1 MHKLQ
6 RCELSKNV
14 LKRGGENPEGIFA
27 GGVSLTLMAHEFRRM
42 RTWSWFIP
50 DSPTDEALLLP
61 RVLGV
66 GTRPA
71 AWSLLWAFP
80 AGTWVLVLGLLLSSG
95 INAGVSLIIGRGT
108 EWAFRDGAGQ
118 LWPVVIIAGV
128 IAVCLWLIYILE
140 ATSDALTDLTAARV
154 VHTLRLELSGKLLT
168 TPRNAISPGAVLNT
182 VDQDSVQ
189 IGGMK
194 NILNFPIA
202 MVGFLLGATVAIAP
216 ISPLIAVLLVLGGV
230 LTAVASYLTSAPLT
244 RVSARRRKAE
254 AASVAIATDVAQGS
268 RVVKGLGA
276 VEHTERRFAA
286 AADGALDVMLYEV
299 RLQASLNFLRQLVP
313 AACSIGLLGYAASL
327 AFAGEIS
334 GGEMI
339 SITLLVPPSL
349 TVLGISLGMLTEIW
363 ARAQASTGRVQALVE
378 DLSVTTG
385 EQEVRTP
392 LLALG
397 PGLTVW
403 NPGSAQ
409 ARQVVDRELAA
420 LSGVEGVVVAPHR
433 VSVFEGTLSDNLNPL
448 GTVPPQLLRDALWAA
463 SCQDILRRLGGGLP
477 EDASTLVLPDTAIG
491 EAGLNLSGGQRQ
503 RIELARFLAADP
515 ELLVLDEPTTGLDA
529 VTLDQVAHRVAGLR
543 SSAYRRTLV
552 ITSNP
557 TWHTVAD
564 QVQHHFI
571 SAQEQ
576 A

>member
-1 MHKLQ
+1 M
-6 RCELSKNV
+6 
-14 LKRGGENPEGIFA
+14 LKHGVENPESLSA

-50 DSPTDEALLLP
+50 DSPTDATLLLP
-61 RVLGV
+61 RVVGA
-66 GTRPA
+66 GTRSA

-80 AGTWVLVLGLLLSSG
+80 AGTWVMVLGLLLSSG

-108 EWAFRDGAGQ
+108 EWAFRDEAGQ
-118 LWPVVIIAGV
+118 LWPVVIIAG
-128 IAVCLWLIYILE
+128 AVTLCLWLVYILE

-154 VHTLRLELSGKLLT
+154 VHTLRLELSGQLLST
-168 TPRNAISPGAVLNT
+168 LKSSISPGAVLNT

-216 ISPLIAVLLVLGGV
+216 ISPLLAVLLVLGGV

-276 VEHTERRFAA
+276 VEHTERRFAV

-363 ARAQASTGRVQALVE
+363 ARGQASTGRVQALVE
-378 DLSVTTG
+378 DLSAVSG
-385 EQEVRTP
+385 EPEAHTP
-392 LLALG
+392 LISIG

-403 NPGSAQ
+403 NPGSAED
-409 ARQVVDRELAA
+409 RQVVDRELAA
-420 LSGVEGVVVAPHR
+420 LASVEGVVVAPHR
-433 VSVFEGTLSDNLNPL
+433 VSVFEGTLTDNLNPL
-448 GTVPPQLLRDALWAA
+448 GTVSPQLLKDALWAA
-463 SCQDILRRLGGGLP
+463 SCQDILRRLGGELP

-503 RIELARFLAADP
+503 RIALARFLAADP

-529 VTLDQVAHRVAGLR
+529 VTLDQVAHRVADLR

-557 TWHTVAD
+557 TWRTVAD
-564 QVQHHFI
+564 QVQNNFI
-571 SAQEQ
+571 SGQEQ
-576 A
+576 V